1 MLDYDQPLYR
11 PPSEGA
17 NLIIQATIGCS
28 FNQCTFCSMYRSK
41 DYRARPLQD
50 VFADIGKAARERPE
64 ARQKP
69 TRVFIADGDA
79 MGLPVAELLAILG
92 RLESDFP
99 NLQRVSCYATPINL
113 LKKTANEMAALKA
126 AKLSLVYLGI
136 ESGSDDILKRIKK
149 GATRAGIAR
158 AIGRAGDAGL
168 KVSAT
173 VILGLG
179 GRRRWRDHIEGTA
192 ELINA
197 APMAFLS
204 TLQLYLEEDA
214 GDGFMENFGEPFEF
228 QDDAGVLAELE
239 NLVAAVNPPTPVIFR
254 SNHASNCLPLAGNL
268 PKDKGR
274 LLAEIKAARS
284 GGTGLRPK
292 TLRGL

>member
-41 DYRARPLQD
+41 DYRARARD
-50 VFADIGKAARERPE
+50 EVFADIAAAARERPD
-64 ARQKP
+64 AH
-69 TRVFIADGDA
+69 RVFIADGDA
-79 MGLPVAELLAILG
+79 MGLPTAELLAILG
-92 RLESDFP
+92 RLESSFAD
-99 NLQRVSCYATPINL
+99 LQRVSCYATPINL
-113 LKKTANEMAALKA
+113 LKKTAGELAALKA

-136 ESGSDDILKRIKK
+136 ESGSGDILKRIKK
-149 GATRAGIAR
+149 GATRQSMTR
-158 AIGRAGDAGL
+158 AIGRARDAGI
-168 KVSAT
+168 KVSAM

-179 GRRRWRDHIEGTA
+179 GRLRWRDHIEGTA

-197 APMAFLS
+197 APPTFLS
-204 TLQLYLEEDA
+204 TLQLHLEEDA
-214 GDGFMENFGEPFEF
+214 REGFMENFGGPFEF

-239 NLVAAVNPPTPVIFR
+239 SLVAALNPPAPVIFR

-268 PKDKGR
+268 PGDRDR
-274 LLAEIKAARS
+274 LLAEIRAARKGS
-284 GGTGLRPK
+284 AALRPEA
-292 TLRGL
+292 LRGL

>member
-11 PPSEGA
+11 PPSEAA
-17 NLIIQATIGCS
+17 NLIIQASIGCS

-41 DYRARPLQD
+41 SYRARPRD
-50 VFADIGKAARERPE
+50 EVFADIAAAARERPE
-64 ARQKP
+64 AH
-69 TRVFIADGDA
+69 RVFLADGDA
-79 MGLPVAELLAILG
+79 MGLAVDDLLAVLG
-92 RLESDFP
+92 RLGRDFP
-99 NLQRVSCYATPINL
+99 DLQRVSCYATPVNL
-113 LKKTANEMAALKA
+113 LKKTPAELAALKA
-126 AKLSLVYLGI
+126 AKLRLVYLGI

-149 GATRAGIAR
+149 GATQAGMIR
-158 AIGRAGDAGL
+158 AIGRAGEAGI
-168 KVSAT
+168 KVSAM

-214 GDGFMENFGEPFEF
+214 VGGFMKNFGEPFEF
-228 QDDAGVLAELE
+228 QDDAGILAELE
-239 NLVAAVNPPTPVIFR
+239 NLVAAINPPAPVIFR

-268 PKDKGR
+268 PGDKGR
-274 LLAEIKAARS
+274 LLAEIRAVRQGA
-284 GGTGLRPK
+284 TPLRPVGQ
-292 TLRGL
+292 RGL